1 MNLSKN
7 QKYWAI
13 GLGVG
18 AIALVTLAIVYFL
31 RKPSSKGAKYFSES
45 DEWYQDANNKK
56 IVNNLHPDAV
66 PKFKDFL
73 SRVEKELGYV
83 ALLTSGYR
91 TWEEQEKLKAKDSRN
106 ASAGTSSHNYGFA
119 LDMNF
124 KKDGKN
130 VLRMATPTADWEKS
144 GILNVAKDMGLLWG
158 GTFTGYQ
165 DRVHFY
171 YEPVSRDK
179 MKELYLAGK
188 KDEKGY
194 IKLA

>member
-1 MNLSKN
+1 MQLSKN

-13 GLGVG
+13 GVG
-18 AIALVTLAIVYFL
+18 AGLVALITLAIVYF
-31 RKPSSKGAKYFSES
+31 SKKVGDVKQKYFSES
-45 DEWYQDANNKK
+45 DEWYKSEKNKN

-66 PKFKDFL
+66 PKFKEFL

-91 TWEEQEKLKAKDSRN
+91 SWEEQAELKKRDSRN

-124 KKDGKN
+124 LKDGKN
-130 VLRMATPTADWEKS
+130 VLRMATPTSEWEKS
-144 GILNVAKDMGLLWG
+144 GILNVAKDMGLSWG

-171 YEPVSRDK
+171 FEPVSRSK

-188 KDEKGY
+188 RDAKGY
-194 IKLA
+194 INLS